1 MSYIVIR
8 SQISIAL
15 GEMVFAE
22 KPVTVEGCAYDFTPL
37 NRTVSF
43 PPDSSGTHVEKSLH
57 HVSFLYYTLIGSM
70 VPTIIG
76 YLSSVVMSFTV
87 GVNPEEQHVDPQLLA
102 PFIQKY
108 YQPSKVRNVTEVIH
122 EFETKDI
129 QL

>member
-37 NRTVSF
+37 NRTVPF
-43 PPDSSGTHVEKSLH
+43 PTDGSSPNVEKSLH

-87 GVNPEEQHVDPQLLA
+87 GLNPEEQNVDPQLLA

-108 YQPSKVRNVTEVIH
+108 YQPNKVRNVTEVIH

>member
-8 SQISIAL
+8 SQVSIAL

-22 KPVTVEGCAYDFTPL
+22 KPVTVEGCTYDFVPS
-37 NRTVSF
+37 NKTVSF
-43 PPDSSGTHVEKSLH
+43 SPDEVVTQVQKSLH

-76 YLSSVVMSFTV
+76 YLSSILMGFIGSSSS
-87 GVNPEEQHVDPQLLA
+87 EKHQVDPQLLA
-102 PFIQKY
+102 PFLQKY
-108 YQPSKVRNVTEVIH
+108 YQPSKANHVMEVIH